1 MASSGVA
8 FERSSQAGGFRA
20 APAVFRI
27 SRRRCCHPECGN
39 RNNDKTYFK
48 KSVAPLRGSLDIPT
62 FHIATTHTEKLSC
75 PVLRLIKLERL
86 FLTRA
91 GLRLEIVDPADK
103 RRQAHENRLGT
114 AASFQSE
121 NRPSIVEQVEFYVTA
136 AAVELILS
144 FVIAIGLTQTALRD
158 GQVRLEERIA
168 DISNEGKVLLSISF
182 KVIEEYAA
190 DTAHLSA
197 MLQGEILVAP
207 FLKPR
212 IKTGVVAL
220 ACLFDYAM
228 KVRGIF
234 CPGVTR
240 REIRSSAEP
249 RGIALLQVSKVRMNR
264 GDHWTAG
271 VKHQRY
277 SGGRKFCSCTERDL
291 RCELLRKVPVYRGK
305 IHTGFLENLSFLE
318 NACAPSTASRA
329 LPCVFAKAASIE
341 FLDSPGDSILQLS
354 EIRFGVFT
362 PTRAFHHTGRII
374 YNYDSL

>member
-8 FERSSQAGGFRA
+8 FERSSQAAGFRA

-39 RNNDKTYFK
+39 RNSDKTYFK

-114 AASFQSE
+114 AARFQSE

-168 DISNEGKVLLSISF
+168 DISNEGKVLLS
-182 KVIEEYAA
+182 
-190 DTAHLSA
+190 
-197 MLQGEILVAP
+197 
-207 FLKPR
+207 
-212 IKTGVVAL
+212 
-220 ACLFDYAM
+220 
-228 KVRGIF
+228 
-234 CPGVTR
+234 
-240 REIRSSAEP
+240 
-249 RGIALLQVSKVRMNR
+249 
-264 GDHWTAG
+264 
-271 VKHQRY
+271 
-277 SGGRKFCSCTERDL
+277 
-291 RCELLRKVPVYRGK
+291 ELLGKVSVYRGK

-374 YNYDSL
+374 YNYSVAFWKRDLATD